1 MIELIIFS
9 VLLNPS
15 DSNIYATSPP
25 DKPKIER
32 KRRGKNNRGRRKGGS
47 GLR

>member
-1 MIELIIFS
+1 MITAII
-9 VLLNPS
+9 LTTMLNVGEIS
-15 DSNIYATSPP
+15 TLPP